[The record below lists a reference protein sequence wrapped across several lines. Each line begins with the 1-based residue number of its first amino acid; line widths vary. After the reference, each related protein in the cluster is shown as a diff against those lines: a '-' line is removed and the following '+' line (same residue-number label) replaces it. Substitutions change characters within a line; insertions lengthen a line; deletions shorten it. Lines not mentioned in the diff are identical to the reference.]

1 MTPLIKKDCME
12 KVFEIFV
19 TNIHKAKA
27 LLCCLAHEG
36 CVVSLEKKG
45 RMNYVVVWNE
55 KQKN

>member
-1 MTPLIKKDCME
+1 ME

-27 LLCCLAHEG
+27 LMCCLANEG
-36 CVVSLEKKG
+36 CIVSLEKKG
-45 RMNYVVVWNE
+45 RMNYVVVWDE

>member
-1 MTPLIKKDCME
+1 ME

-27 LLCCLAHEG
+27 LLCCLANEG

-45 RMNYVVVWNE
+45 RMNYVVVWDE